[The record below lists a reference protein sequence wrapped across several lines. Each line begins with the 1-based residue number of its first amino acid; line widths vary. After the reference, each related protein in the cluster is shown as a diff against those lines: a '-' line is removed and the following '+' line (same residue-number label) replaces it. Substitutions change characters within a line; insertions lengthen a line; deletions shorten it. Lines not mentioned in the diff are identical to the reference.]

1 MLKRINQCDIF
12 VGLWCI
18 YMLQGI
24 LYPRGIFNQL
34 LQLIM
39 LLWSM
44 LAVVR
49 YIIHSTEYLHSSIL
63 KAAFLLIVMYTIYG
77 VIHIMFGDAIMMRDQ
92 YLYLQASLNSIAP
105 IFLFYTFTADG
116 KLTSD
121 RFRIYLPV
129 LIVTCVLLYYE
140 NERQFSLLMNQEE
153 VTNNIAYMFISLIPF
168 LFFYSKKPILQYV
181 FIGIIL
187 LYIFMGMKRG
197 AILIGVLGT
206 MVLLYANMKNSSRW
220 TKVLFAI
227 LTIIIVIGMSKYID
241 YMMGNSA
248 YFMARI
254 EQTMEGDASGRD
266 MIYGSLWNTVLT
278 EQNPFYF
285 YLGRG
290 ADSTLKIAGNYAH
303 QDWLETFCN
312 NGLIGVLILFY
323 FFYTFS
329 KNIWESK
336 SVFSGMMFYSF
347 STLLIIIFSKTL
359 FSMSI
364 QDLKLFESMLIGYF
378 AYRVTQLLEEIE
390 EQNLSDSMLDSNKF

>member
-77 VIHIMFGDAIMMRDQ
+77 GIHIMFGEAIKMRDQ
-92 YLYLQASLNSIAP
+92 YLYLQTSLNSLAP

-140 NERQFSLLMNQEE
+140 NERQFSLLTNQEE

-168 LFFYSKKPILQYV
+168 LFFYSKKPFLQYT
-181 FIGIIL
+181 FMGIIL
-187 LYIFMGMKRG
+187 LYVFMGMKRG

-206 MVLLYANMKNSSRW
+206 MVLLYTNLKNSSRGM
-220 TKVLFAI
+220 KFLFAI
-227 LTIIIVIGMSKYID
+227 LTIIIVVGVSKYID
-241 YMMGNSA
+241 YMMNNSA

-254 EQTMEGDASGRD
+254 EQTMDGDSSGRD
-266 MIYGSLWNTVLT
+266 IIYGNLWNTILT
-278 EQNPFYF
+278 EQSPFYF

-312 NGLIGVLILFY
+312 NGLIGVLILSY
-323 FFYTFS
+323 FFFAFGR
-329 KNIWESK
+329 NVLK
-336 SVFSGMMFYSF
+336 SRFVFPGMMFYSF
-347 STLLIIIFSKTL
+347 ATLWIIIFSKTL

-378 AYRVTQLLEEIE
+378 ASESSNLE
-390 EQNLSDSMLDSNKF
+390 QSDITNEAYD